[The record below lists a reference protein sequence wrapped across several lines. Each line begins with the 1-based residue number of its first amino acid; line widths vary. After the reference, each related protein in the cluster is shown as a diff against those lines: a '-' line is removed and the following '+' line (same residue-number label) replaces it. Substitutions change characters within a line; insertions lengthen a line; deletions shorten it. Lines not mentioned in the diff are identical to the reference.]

1 MCIDFVKQKT
11 GRAVT
16 VGILNPL
23 INETL
28 LNKFPSYSDPQLFN
42 IPIRQI
48 CEIAGVTRRETAC
61 KIRANPRRKLK
72 GVFKKYE
79 LITAHDL
86 RRSFATNYYSK
97 VETTILMRITGH
109 KKESTFLEYIGE
121 NFNQDHYADLFIQ
134 QISS

>member
-1 MCIDFVKQKT
+1 MHIK
-11 GRAVT
+11 
-16 VGILNPL
+16 
-23 INETL
+23 
-28 LNKFPSYSDPQLFN
+28 
-42 IPIRQI
+42 QI
-48 CEIAGVTRRETAC
+48 CKIAGITKRVTGY
-61 KIRANPRRKLK
+61 KMHANPRRKLK

-97 VETTILMRITGH
+97 VETPILMRITRH